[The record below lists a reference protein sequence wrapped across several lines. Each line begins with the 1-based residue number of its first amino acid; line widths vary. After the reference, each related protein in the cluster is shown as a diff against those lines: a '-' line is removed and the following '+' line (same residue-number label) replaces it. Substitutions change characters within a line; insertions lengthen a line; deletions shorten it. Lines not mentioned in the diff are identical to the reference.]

1 MPRYY
6 KMHKKIAIFPG
17 SFDPITT
24 GHEAIVHRAASLFDE
39 IHVAIGINSKKQ
51 SLFSLEQRTA
61 WLETMFADY
70 PTVKVT
76 HYQTLTVNFCKSIGA
91 KYILRGLRN
100 SVDFNYEKSIAQMN
114 KALTPEVETVFLLT
128 SPELSAINSSIVREI
143 YINGGDISSFIPKSI
158 TLSPYTK

>member
-1 MPRYY
+1 MD
-6 KMHKKIAIFPG
+6 KKIALFPG

-24 GHEAIVHRAASLFDE
+24 GHEAIVHRAVNLFDE
-39 IHVAIGINSKKQ
+39 VHVAIGVNSKKQ

-61 WLETMFADY
+61 WLKEMFAAY
-70 PTVKVT
+70 PNVKVT
-76 HYQTLTVNFCKSIGA
+76 HYQTLTVNYCKSLGA
-91 KYILRGLRN
+91 NFILRGLRN

-114 KALTPEVETVFLLT
+114 KALSPEVETVFLLT

-158 TLSPYTK
+158 SLPSYSK